1 MRRID
6 ERNYCLVLGSEM
18 SRDRAILGVARAT
31 DDPVAI
37 MIPGAPINTQRF
49 ADLVLSGNP
58 NNPVESL
65 IAVGS
70 YEQKT
75 GIVPSA
81 VIPLT
86 EQSLSSGFAI
96 AEHYSLP
103 YLSAQTMECVRNKN
117 RMKERFKEASMPVPQ
132 YATFCSLE
140 ELRHQIAVLGLPVVV
155 KPQSLGGSEGVVL
168 VRSESEIATAY
179 SHLLGAIAS
188 YESSYGLS
196 ESKLMVEQ
204 YIVAQQEISV
214 EVLNTP
220 TGRYVLALTD
230 MWIGD
235 EPYFVNTG
243 HALPSVN
250 SGNAKIHAAA
260 LAACEALGIDKGVSC
275 VEMKL
280 LADGGIML
288 LEVAARPGGDNVM
301 DMLERVLGVNVFEL
315 HARSYLN
322 KGAWTFI
329 PPTPK
334 GRAAVAF
341 LKAPVGVVSDVRIPT
356 PSELPESVV
365 GLRIWC
371 QKGDVSARCVDSNTR
386 DGIVEFYWPNDP
398 ASEILGAH
406 METATQLSERCF
418 QIQKACTDS

>member
-1 MRRID
+1 MQRID

-31 DDPVAI
+31 GDPVAI

-49 ADLVLSGNP
+49 ADLVLRGNP
-58 NNPVESL
+58 NNPVEAL
-65 IAVGS
+65 NAVTL

-96 AEHYSLP
+96 AERYSLP
-103 YLSAQTMECVRNKN
+103 YLSANTMDCVRNKR
-117 RMKERFKEASMPVPQ
+117 RMKEKFEEAGVPVPRF
-132 YATFCSLE
+132 ATFSSLE
-140 ELRHQIAVLGLPVVV
+140 ELRDQIAALGLPVVI
-155 KPQSLGGSEGVVL
+155 KPQSLSGSKGVVL
-168 VRSESEIATAY
+168 VRSESDIATAY
-179 SHLLGAIAS
+179 SHLLGAVER
-188 YESSYGLS
+188 YEADYGLS
-196 ESKLMVEQ
+196 GSKLMVEQ
-204 YIVAQQEISV
+204 YIVAQQELSA

-243 HALPSVN
+243 HALPSIH
-250 SGNAKIHAAA
+250 SGNAGIRAVA
-260 LAACEALGIDKGVSC
+260 LAACAALGIDRGVSC

-315 HARSYLN
+315 HARSYL
-322 KGAWTFI
+322 KKEPWEFV
-329 PPTPK
+329 PPAPK

-341 LKAPVGVVSDVRIPT
+341 LKAPAGVISDVRT
-356 PSELPESVV
+356 PMASELPESVV
-365 GLRIWC
+365 GLSIWC
-371 QKGDVSARCVDSNTR
+371 QKGDVSSSCVDSSTR
-386 DGIVEFYWPNDP
+386 DGIVELYWPDDP
-398 ASEILGAH
+398 ALELTGVH
-406 METATQLSERCF
+406 METARQLNERCF
-418 QIQKACTDS
+418 LIQD